1 MGAETHPSGWQPELA
16 RRSSSNTAL
25 WVLVG
30 LLAVFLIVSLIGG
43 IWWFTSSRPV
53 TQGQG
58 AAVTVTA
65 TATAEPP
72 APTPAPVTVTVEAP
86 TPDPVPPPAPA
97 PAPPPAPGV
106 PGTLISAGG
115 YLENVWVGSSNTSE
129 AFAMNVWNAYLENRA
144 ITGQRNATVYAWSP
158 VTGQSYAM
166 NCRETGF
173 YVTCTG
179 GNNAVVHIS

>member
-1 MGAETHPSGWQPELA
+1 MGTSMYQGGQQQEPPP
-16 RRSSSNTAL
+16 RSSSNTAL
-25 WVLVG
+25 WALAA
-30 LLAVFLIVSLIGG
+30 LLALFLAAGLIGG
-43 IWWFTSSRPV
+43 IWWFTSSRPG
-53 TQGQG
+53 TQGEG
-58 AAVTVTA
+58 AVVTV

-72 APTPAPVTVTVEAP
+72 APAPAPVTVTVEAP
-86 TPDPVPPPAPA
+86 TPDPVPTPAPA
-97 PAPPPAPGV
+97 PAPAPAPGV

-115 YLENVWVGSSNTSE
+115 YLENVWVGSANTSE

-144 ITGQRNATVYAWSP
+144 ITGLRNATVHAWSP

>member
-1 MGAETHPSGWQPELA
+1 MDTDMYRSGWQPEPPP
-16 RRSSSNTAL
+16 RSSSNTVLWGLVAL
-25 WVLVG
+25 LV
-30 LLAVFLIVSLIGG
+30 VFLTAGLIGG
-43 IWWFTSSRPV
+43 IWWFTSSRPPA
-53 TQGQG
+53 QGQG
-58 AAVTVTA
+58 TAVTV

-72 APTPAPVTVTVEAP
+72 APPPSPVTVTVEAP
-86 TPDPVPPPAPA
+86 APVPDPAPA
-97 PAPPPAPGV
+97 PAPPPAPAPGV

-144 ITGQRNATVYAWSP
+144 ITGLRNATVYAWSP